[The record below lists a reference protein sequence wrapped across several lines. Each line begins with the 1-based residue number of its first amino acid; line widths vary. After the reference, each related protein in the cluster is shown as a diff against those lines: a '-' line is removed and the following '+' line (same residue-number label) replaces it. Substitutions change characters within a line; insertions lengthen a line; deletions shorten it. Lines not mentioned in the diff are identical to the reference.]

1 MPNRGFFIILDE
13 DCLKKG
19 HLYRMKKLI
28 LFTITVLLV
37 VGVFV
42 SKVYADEVLVNVDNL
57 NIRSGPG
64 TEYPTVG
71 QANADEVYRFLQQ
84 DGDWIEV
91 ELDGGTGWVTAEY
104 VTMNAKAKIN
114 EENQDRELIIQQDNT
129 QLRDGPSTD
138 YEIVYFAKA
147 GEEFDILSESNNWY
161 EIENDETTGFVYKG
175 LLDDIV
181 KDTSNGS
188 FQDKTIIIDAGHG
201 GHDVGAIGA
210 TGTYEKDFAYFTA
223 AELEKELSALGA
235 NVLLTRPEDEFV
247 TLTARASFSNISN
260 ADAFISIHYN
270 SFTEQPQVTGIETFY
285 YHNQDKALAEH
296 IQREVIK
303 ATDGKDRGVG
313 SGDLYVIR
321 QNFIPAVLVELGFI
335 SNRDTEAKLLTK
347 AYQNKLVTGIVNG
360 LGKYFSE

>member
-1 MPNRGFFIILDE
+1 
-13 DCLKKG
+13 
-19 HLYRMKKLI
+19 MKKLI
-28 LFTITVLLV
+28 LFMVTVTLVIGACITTVQ
-37 VGVFV
+37 
-42 SKVYADEVLVNVDNL
+42 ADEVLVRVDNL

-71 QANADEVYRFLQQ
+71 QANAEEVYPFLQQ
-84 DGDWIEV
+84 EEDWVEI
-91 ELDGGTGWVTAEY
+91 ELDSGTGWVTAEF
-104 VTMNAKAKIN
+104 VTINGTEAKIGK
-114 EENQDRELIIQQDNT
+114 EKKGKKLSIQQDQT
-129 QLRDGPSTD
+129 QLRNGPSTD
-138 YEIVYFAKA
+138 YEIVYFANA
-147 GEEFDILSESNNWY
+147 NEEFTILSEMDDWY
-161 EIENDETTGFVYKG
+161 EVKNDKITGYLYKG
-175 LLDDIV
+175 LLDDTP
-181 KDTSNGS
+181 DTDAKNNS

-223 AELEKELSALGA
+223 TELEKELSALGA
-235 NVLLTRPEDEFV
+235 NVMLTRPEDEFV
-247 TLTARASFSNISN
+247 SLAARVSFSNISN

-321 QNFIPAVLVELGFI
+321 QNFIPSVLVELGFI
-335 SNRDTEAKLLTK
+335 SNTETEAKLLTK
-347 AYQNKLVTGIVNG
+347 AYQNKLVSGIVNG
-360 LGKYFSE
+360 LGRYFSE